1 MAFHRTWTTVVY
13 GEGYNGDTTQ
23 NGEIKGGHTYEIKMQ
38 GLSISFGVDQVLCVA
53 MHTMQFVWQQKASVF
68 AAHAIR
74 RFKSIDNAQGC

>member
-1 MAFHRTWTTVVY
+1 
-13 GEGYNGDTTQ
+13 
-23 NGEIKGGHTYEIKMQ
+23 MQ

-68 AAHAIR
+68 AAYAIR